1 MVRFGQWKTPRGSS
15 GSAHSALAAARALAG
30 VVTVTWLGKATCSCG
45 TRITWLRKISRPVTV
60 AVCWHSAAWVAA
72 ALGLTEG
79 DGEGDDDAGDDD
91 ALGEAAVAAPVD
103 DAEMLPQ
110 PASTIAARA
119 AAHGHTR
126 AQAALLSP
134 APAPLGPASQAP
146 AALPPTA
153 LRLVASGR
161 SMPLGRVC
169 PHRRFHLALRS
180 VLRFDRYAR
189 FDRETSAPLTAG
201 AHTPAACMPRSSCF
215 SSVSSLIRPTRS
227 SRTGPPSPGSP
238 RRSPAAAAAAARAFE
253 DSPGTGALPLLCGR
267 PEPPRGC
274 AVSASSLASPSRM
287 SAIRLRSGCGSIP
300 RSVLYATCLARR
312 RSVSSIARCID
323 GVTLSAYM
331 CTWPE
336 TLRAARPIVWIS
348 DVPDRKKPS
357 LSASRIDTS
366 DTSGRSR
373 PSRSRLI
380 PTSTSYSPSRSSR
393 SSSTRRSVS
402 TSLCRYLALMPSSS
416 R

>member
-215 SSVSSLIRPTRS
+215 SSLISSRSRAAISNCSSAAAVCICSVSSVIRPTS
-227 SRTGPPSPGSP
+227 SP
-238 RRSPAAAAAAARAFE
+238 RAAVLSAPVLPAAWAATARAR
-253 DSPGTGALPLLCGR
+253 DDRPGTGALPRDCCR
-267 PEPPRGC
+267 PPPPISC
-274 AVSASSLASPSRM
+274 SVSASSRTIWSRM
-287 SAIRLRSGCGSIP
+287 SAIRLRSGCGSMP
-300 RSVLYATCLARR
+300 LA
-312 RSVSSIARCID
+312 
-323 GVTLSAYM
+323 
-331 CTWPE
+331 
-336 TLRAARPIVWIS
+336 
-348 DVPDRKKPS
+348 S
-357 LSASRIDTS
+357 L
-366 DTSGRSR
+366 
-373 PSRSRLI
+373 
-380 PTSTSYSPSRSSR
+380 
-393 SSSTRRSVS
+393 
-402 TSLCRYLALMPSSS
+402 
-416 R
+416 

>member
-215 SSVSSLIRPTRS
+215 SSLISSRSRAAISNCSSAAAVCICSVSSLIRPTRS
-227 SRTGPPSPGSP
+227 SRAGPPSPGSP

-253 DSPGTGALPLLCGR
+253 DSPGTGALPLLCCR
-267 PEPPRGC
+267 PEPPRSC
-274 AVSASSLASPSRM
+274 AVSASSLASWSRM

-300 RSVLYATCLARR
+300 RSVL
-312 RSVSSIARCID
+312 
-323 GVTLSAYM
+323 
-331 CTWPE
+331 
-336 TLRAARPIVWIS
+336 
-348 DVPDRKKPS
+348 
-357 LSASRIDTS
+357 
-366 DTSGRSR
+366 
-373 PSRSRLI
+373 
-380 PTSTSYSPSRSSR
+380 
-393 SSSTRRSVS
+393 
-402 TSLCRYLALMPSSS
+402 
-416 R
+416 